1 MADAK
6 GMTSLRLLL
15 ISLALAHLVAASHA
29 VPSTRDGRMLRG
41 CITSLPVVGDAVRVV
56 NEDEEAKIQRMD
68 IEINDYPGSGPNDRH
83 TPKPP
88 E

>member
-1 MADAK
+1 MVDMK

-15 ISLALAHLVAASHA
+15 ISLALAHLIAASHA

-41 CITSLPVVGDAVRVV
+41 CRSVSVVGDAVRVI

-68 IEINDYPGSGPNDRH
+68 IEINDYPGSGANDRH

>member
-1 MADAK
+1 MK
-6 GMTSLRLLL
+6 KVFSELNLSPSRLMQV
-15 ISLALAHLVAASHA
+15 I
-29 VPSTRDGRMLRG
+29 
-41 CITSLPVVGDAVRVV
+41 

-68 IEINDYPGSGPNDRH
+68 IEINDYPGSGANDRH

>member
-1 MADAK
+1 
-6 GMTSLRLLL
+6 MTSLRLLL
-15 ISLALAHLVAASHA
+15 ISLALAHLIAASHA
-29 VPSTRDGRMLRG
+29 VPSTSDHLLL
-41 CITSLPVVGDAVRVV
+41 IPTPVVFSELNLSPSRLMQVI

-68 IEINDYPGSGPNDRH
+68 IEINDYPGSGANDRH

>member
-1 MADAK
+1 MPTWQEELSK
-6 GMTSLRLLL
+6 TTYILSTGLGYRMKKVFSELNLSPSRLMQV
-15 ISLALAHLVAASHA
+15 I
-29 VPSTRDGRMLRG
+29 
-41 CITSLPVVGDAVRVV
+41 

-68 IEINDYPGSGPNDRH
+68 IEINDYPGSGANDRH

>member
-1 MADAK
+1 MVDTK

-15 ISLALAHLVAASHA
+15 ISLALAHLIAASHA

-41 CITSLPVVGDAVRVV
+41 CRSVGDAVQVI

-68 IEINDYPGSGPNDRH
+68 IEINDYPGSGANDRH